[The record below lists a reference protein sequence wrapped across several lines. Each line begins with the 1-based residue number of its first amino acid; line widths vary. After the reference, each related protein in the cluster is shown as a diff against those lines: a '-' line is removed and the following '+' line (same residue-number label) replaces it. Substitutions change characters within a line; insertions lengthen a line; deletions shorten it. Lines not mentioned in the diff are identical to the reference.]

1 MDTRSTNLARRTGT
15 LVRVAAIGLALAWS
29 LAPVYWMIA
38 TSFKTELEAAR
49 LDPTLWPHDATFGNY
64 SGLWT
69 GSLPFASF
77 FINTLL
83 TCLATAVI
91 AVALATPAAY
101 ALSRGRFR
109 LRAPIGYAIL
119 VFRMLP
125 LVVLLAP
132 LYLLLLHAGLARHTA
147 GLVVGFTTFGLPFAV
162 WMMKSF
168 IDAVPIEIEEAAR
181 IDGYPRWQILAR
193 VVAPLILPGL
203 TTTATFVFMEAWNN
217 LIYPLTFMTTL
228 ERQTLPAALV
238 LTFTGQFK
246 TDWGGMMAAATLT
259 TLPLM
264 IAFFV
269 GATLDDP
276 RTDVR
281 CRRRCLRSLTPMM
294 KPMIGRRASAAY
306 RSICARNH

>member
-1 MDTRSTNLARRTGT
+1 VSTVARSARTPIAAAKGARHLGT
-15 LVRVAAIGLALAWS
+15 IVQATAIVLALAWS

-38 TSFKTELEAAR
+38 TSLKTELEAAS
-49 LDPTLWPHDATFGNY
+49 LTPTLWPHDATLANY
-64 SGLWT
+64 RGLSG

-77 FINTLL
+77 FTNTLL
-83 TCLATAVI
+83 TCFVTAVV
-91 AVALATPAAY
+91 AVLIATPAAY
-101 ALSRGRFR
+101 ALSRARFR
-109 LRAPIGYAIL
+109 LRTPIGYAIL

-132 LYLLLLHAGLARHTA
+132 LYLLLLHAQLLDTHA
-147 GLVVGFTTFGLPFAV
+147 GLIVGFTTFGLPFAV

-181 IDGYPRWQILAR
+181 IDGYPRWQILMR
-193 VVAPLILPGL
+193 VVVPLIVPGL

-238 LTFTGQFK
+238 LSFTGQFK

-264 IAFFV
+264 IAFFAV
-269 GATLDDP
+269 QRSMIRGLTAGA
-276 RTDVR
+276 VA
-281 CRRRCLRSLTPMM
+281 
-294 KPMIGRRASAAY
+294 GA
-306 RSICARNH
+306 